1 MPFTTSRAT
10 RRGSVGAAT
19 CLLLGCILQTACSYI
34 PPPAFPRPARPLP
47 AEIAAR
53 FALPEQPVLRHQTA
67 TDEHGTSQG
76 ELLCGDELI
85 RFHLHRTDQTE
96 RPLVLLVPIL
106 AGGRDLMKI
115 LARQL
120 VGQGYHAAWCE
131 RVAPA
136 LKPPQRG
143 PELEQLFRRTVLHQ
157 RALLAWLK
165 EQDDPNPTLT
175 FALGVSMGGMV
186 ATVLAAVE
194 PTLTGT
200 ALCMAGGD
208 VPAIVIDSHETRI
221 VRWRNWRQQEDGLS
235 GAPLK
240 QELQRHLLSDPGRI
254 APYIDTE
261 RVFVVATSFDDVVA
275 PQYQKVLWEALGRPA
290 RLTVPL
296 GHYTAALALDGIM
309 KAIADFFDDR
319 TLAETRRRRSI
330 GEPPHLASRRTP
342 RETLTDSR

>member
-1 MPFTTSRAT
+1 MPFTTSRAS
-10 RRGSVGAAT
+10 RRGRVGAIS
-19 CLLLGCILQTACSYI
+19 CLLLGFILQTACSYV

-47 AEIAAR
+47 ADIAAR
-53 FALPEQPVLRHQTA
+53 FALPEEPVLLHQTA
-67 TDEHGTSQG
+67 TDVHGTSRGKLRCG
-76 ELLCGDELI
+76 EELI
-85 RFHLHRTDQTE
+85 RFHLHRTDQTD

-106 AGGRDLMKI
+106 AGGGDLMKI

-120 VGQGYHAAWCE
+120 VSKGYHAAWCE

-143 PELEQLFRRTVLHQ
+143 PQLEQLFRRTVLHQ
-157 RALLAWLK
+157 RALLSWIG
-165 EQDDPNPTLT
+165 EQEDPKPTLT

-194 PTLTGT
+194 PSLTGT

-208 VPAIVIDSHETRI
+208 VPAIVIDSKETRI
-221 VRWRNWRQQEDGLS
+221 ISWRNWRAEEDGLS
-235 GAPLK
+235 GVPLQK
-240 QELQRHLLSDPGRI
+240 ELQQHLLSDPGRI
-254 APYIDTE
+254 APYVDTE

-275 PQYQKVLWEALGRPA
+275 PRFQKVLWEALGRPA

-309 KAIADFFDDR
+309 KSIADFFEER
-319 TLAETRRRRSI
+319 TLAEAEDRRNVDDAARLARRGTTGS
-330 GEPPHLASRRTP
+330 A
-342 RETLTDSR
+342 LTDNR

>member
-1 MPFTTSRAT
+1 MPFTTSRAS
-10 RRGSVGAAT
+10 RRGRVGAA
-19 CLLLGCILQTACSYI
+19 CWLLLGCVLQSACSYA

-53 FALPEQPVLRHQTA
+53 FALPEQPVLLHQTA
-67 TDEHGTSQG
+67 TDTHGTSQG
-76 ELLCGDELI
+76 ELRCGGERI
-85 RFHLHRTDQTE
+85 RFHLHRTDRAE

-120 VGQGYHAAWCE
+120 VGKGYHAAWCE

-143 PELEQLFRRTVLHQ
+143 PQLEQLFRRTVLHQ
-157 RALLAWLK
+157 RALLAWLE
-165 EQDDPNPTLT
+165 EQEDPRPTLT

-194 PTLTGT
+194 PSLAGT

-208 VPAIVIDSHETRI
+208 VPAIVIDSAETRI
-221 VRWRNWRQQEDGLS
+221 ISWRNWRQEEDGLS
-235 GAPLK
+235 GVPLQ
-240 QELQRHLLSDPGRI
+240 QELQQHLLSDPGRI
-254 APYIDTE
+254 APYVDTE
-261 RVFVVATSFDDVVA
+261 RVFVVATSFDAVVA
-275 PQYQKVLWEALGRPA
+275 PEYQKVLWEALGRPA

-296 GHYTAALALDGIM
+296 GHYTAALALNGII
-309 KAIADFFDDR
+309 KSIADFFDER
-319 TLAETRRRRSI
+319 TLAEAARRRDL
-330 GEPPHLASRRTP
+330 GEVPHLARRRTADTP
-342 RETLTDSR
+342 LTDSR